1 MNFIE
6 YTITSDMLCMG
17 ERIKKGQ
24 FRPTVTTIPYSQI
37 TGALKAVF
45 GDKEIHAVGYFPFNN
60 EQEFRGKHTQILT
73 YSPRDRAINTSIIPL
88 YIEYLTDVEGKV
100 FIAETK
106 DIRDELESNE
116 SISIYMGAF
125 KSKGFGSCTL
135 KALKDRRTISEED
148 LDIHE
153 GILNTRIPIAKEAKD
168 MKGIDGNTNKR
179 LVDKGEPTEFMR
191 KTFCIEKVIKARY
204 GYLFKP
210 TSKTSG
216 CYVLSLFEGSVIQ
229 GPGFLLRDDNG
240 GDRNDTQ

>member
-6 YTITSDMLCMG
+6 YTLTSGMLCMG

-45 GDKEIHAVGYFPFNN
+45 GNKDIHAVGYFPFDN

-73 YSPRDRAINTSIIPL
+73 YSPRDRAVNTSIIPL
-88 YIEYLTDVEGKV
+88 YIEYLADVEGKV
-100 FIAETK
+100 FIAETE
-106 DIRDELESNE
+106 DITDELESNE

-125 KSKGFGSCTL
+125 KSKGFGRCTL
-135 KALKDRRTISEED
+135 SDRKKINEED

-153 GILNTRIPIAKEAKD
+153 GILNTRIPIAKFED
-168 MKGIDGNTNKR
+168 INGIDGNTNKK
-179 LVDKGEPTEFMR
+179 LIDEGEPTDFLKKR
-191 KTFCIEKVIKARY
+191 FCIEKVIKARY
-204 GYLFKP
+204 GYLFEP
-210 TSKTSG
+210 TSKTPG

>member
-6 YTITSDMLCMG
+6 YTLTSDMLCMG

-45 GDKEIHAVGYFPFNN
+45 GDKDIHAVGYFPFED
-60 EQEFRGKHTQILT
+60 EQEFRRRHVQILT

-88 YIEYLTDVEGKV
+88 YIEYLGDVKGRV
-100 FIAETK
+100 FIAVT
-106 DIRDELESNE
+106 DGIRDDFKNE

-125 KSKGFGSCTL
+125 KSKGFGGCTL
-135 KALKDRRTISEED
+135 KKCREIGEED
-148 LDIHE
+148 LEIRE
-153 GILNTRIPIAKEAKD
+153 GLLNTRIPIAKAKD
-168 MKGIDGNTNKR
+168 LNGMDGKSQKR
-179 LVDKGEPTEFMR
+179 LVDEGGTTEFL
-191 KTFCIEKVIKARY
+191 KNTFGIEKVVKARY
-204 GYLFKP
+204 GYLFEP

-216 CYVLSLFEGSVIQ
+216 WYVLSLFEGSVIK
-229 GPGFLLRDDNG
+229 GPEFLLKDYDR

>member
-60 EQEFRGKHTQILT
+60 EQEFRGTHTQILT

-88 YIEYLTDVEGKV
+88 YIEYLADVEGRV
-100 FIAETK
+100 FIAETE

-135 KALKDRRTISEED
+135 KYRRKISEED
-148 LDIHE
+148 LDIRE
-153 GILNTRIPIAKEAKD
+153 EELNTRIPIANEAKY
-168 MKGIDGNTNKR
+168 MKGIDGKTNKR
-179 LVDKGEPTEFMR
+179 LINGGEPTEFL
-191 KTFCIEKVIKARY
+191 KDKFSIEKVIKARY

-210 TSKTSG
+210 TSNTLG
-216 CYVLSLFEGSVIQ
+216 YYVLSLFEGSVIK
-229 GPGFLLRDDNG
+229 GPGFLLRDYNG
-240 GDRNDTQ
+240 GDANE

>member
-6 YTITSDMLCMG
+6 YTLTSGMLCMG

-45 GDKEIHAVGYFPFNN
+45 GNKDIHAVGYFPFDN

-73 YSPRDRAINTSIIPL
+73 YSPRDRAVNTSIIPL
-88 YIEYLTDVEGKV
+88 YIEYLADVEGKV
-100 FIAETK
+100 FIAETE
-106 DIRDELESNE
+106 DITDELESNE

-125 KSKGFGSCTL
+125 KSKGFGRCTL
-135 KALKDRRTISEED
+135 SDRKKINEED

-168 MKGIDGNTNKR
+168 MMEIDGKTNKR
-179 LVDKGEPTEFMR
+179 LIDEGEPTEFLR
-191 KTFCIEKVIKARY
+191 KTFCIEEVIKARY

-240 GDRNDTQ
+240 GDRNE

>member
-6 YTITSDMLCMG
+6 YTLTSDMLCMG

-37 TGALKAVF
+37 SGALKAVF
-45 GDKEIHAVGYFPFNN
+45 GDKEIHAVGYFSFNDK
-60 EQEFRGKHTQILT
+60 QEFRRKHTQILT

-100 FIAETK
+100 FIAETDSIK
-106 DIRDELESNE
+106 NKLESNE
-116 SISIYMGAF
+116 LISIYMGAF

-135 KALKDRRTISEED
+135 KDRRKISEKD
-148 LDIHE
+148 LDVHE
-153 GILNTRIPIAKEAKD
+153 GTLNTRIPIAKAKN
-168 MKGIDGNTNKR
+168 MNEIGGNSQKR
-179 LVDKGEPTEFMR
+179 LIDEGKTTEFLMD
-191 KTFCIEKVIKARY
+191 TFYIEKVMKARY
-204 GYLFKP
+204 GYLFEP

-216 CYVLSLFEGSVIQ
+216 CYMLSLFEGSVIK

-240 GDRNDTQ
+240 GDMNE

>member
-6 YTITSDMLCMG
+6 YTLTSDMLCMG

-45 GDKEIHAVGYFPFNN
+45 GDKDIHAAGHFQFNT

-88 YIEYLTDVEGKV
+88 YIEYLMDVEGKV
-100 FIAETK
+100 FIAETDSIK
-106 DIRDELESNE
+106 NKLESNE

-135 KALKDRRTISEED
+135 KDRRKISEED
-148 LDIHE
+148 LYIRE
-153 GILNTRIPIAKEAKD
+153 GTLNTRIPIAKTKD
-168 MKGIDGNTNKR
+168 MNGIDGNAH
-179 LVDKGEPTEFMR
+179 KGLIDEGKTTEFL
-191 KTFCIEKVIKARY
+191 KAKFYIEKVTKARY
-204 GYLFKP
+204 GYLFEP
-210 TSKTSG
+210 TSETTG
-216 CYVLSLFEGSVIQ
+216 CYILSLFEGSVIK
-229 GPGFLLRDDNG
+229 GPGFLLRNTNR
-240 GDRNDTQ
+240 GDMNE

>member
-6 YTITSDMLCMG
+6 YTLTSDMLCMG

-37 TGALKAVF
+37 TGALKAVL
-45 GDKEIHAVGYFPFNN
+45 GDKDIHAVGYFQFNT

-100 FIAETK
+100 FIAETDSIK
-106 DIRDELESNE
+106 NKLESNE

-135 KALKDRRTISEED
+135 KDRRKISKED
-148 LDIHE
+148 LDIQE
-153 GILNTRIPIAKEAKD
+153 GLLNTRIPIAKDKYMNVMGGNAHT
-168 MKGIDGNTNKR
+168 GLIDEGKT
-179 LVDKGEPTEFMR
+179 TEFL
-191 KTFCIEKVIKARY
+191 KDKFCIEKVTKARY
-204 GYLFKP
+204 GYLFEP
-210 TSKTSG
+210 TSETTG
-216 CYVLSLFEGSVIQ
+216 CYILSLFEGSMIK
-229 GPGFLLRDDNG
+229 GPGFLLRDTTY
-240 GDRNDTQ
+240 R

>member
-73 YSPRDRAINTSIIPL
+73 YSPRDRAVNTSIIPL
-88 YIEYLTDVEGKV
+88 YIEYLADVEGMV

-135 KALKDRRTISEED
+135 KDRRKISEED
-148 LDIHE
+148 LDIRE
-153 GILNTRIPIAKEAKD
+153 GVLNTRIPIAKVED

-179 LVDKGEPTEFMR
+179 LIDEGKTNEFL
-191 KTFCIEKVIKARY
+191 KANFCIEKVTKARY
-204 GYLFKP
+204 GYLFEP

-216 CYVLSLFEGSVIQ
+216 CYVLSLFEGSVVK
-229 GPGFLLRDDNG
+229 GPGFLLRGDNG
-240 GDRNDTQ
+240 GDMNE

>member
-6 YTITSDMLCMG
+6 YTLTSDMLCMG

-45 GDKEIHAVGYFPFNN
+45 GDKDIHAVGYFPFNN

-88 YIEYLTDVEGKV
+88 YIEYLADVEGKV
-100 FIAETK
+100 FIAETDSIK
-106 DIRDELESNE
+106 NKLESNE
-116 SISIYMGAF
+116 SFSIYMGAF

-135 KALKDRRTISEED
+135 KDRRKISEDD

-153 GILNTRIPIAKEAKD
+153 GTLNTRIPIAKVED
-168 MKGIDGNTNKR
+168 MNGMDGNSQKR
-179 LVDKGEPTEFMR
+179 LIDEG
-191 KTFCIEKVIKARY
+191 KTTDFLKERFCIEKIIKARY
-204 GYLFKP
+204 GYLFEP
-210 TSKTSG
+210 TNKTSG

-229 GPGFLLRDDNG
+229 GPGFLLRDYNG
-240 GDRNDTQ
+240 GDANE

>member
-45 GDKEIHAVGYFPFNN
+45 GNKDIHAVGYFPFDN
-60 EQEFRGKHTQILT
+60 EQEFIRKHTQILT

-88 YIEYLTDVEGKV
+88 YIEYLADVEGKV
-100 FIAETK
+100 FIAEIE
-106 DIRDELESNE
+106 DIKDELESSD
-116 SISIYMGAF
+116 SILIYMGAF
-125 KSKGFGSCTL
+125 KSKGFGRCTL
-135 KALKDRRTISEED
+135 KDRKKISEED

-153 GILNTRIPIAKEAKD
+153 GTLNTRIPIAKAED
-168 MKGIDGNTNKR
+168 MKETDGNSQKR
-179 LVDKGEPTEFMR
+179 LIDEG
-191 KTFCIEKVIKARY
+191 KTTKFLMDTFYIEKVMKARY
-204 GYLFKP
+204 GYLFEP
-210 TSKTSG
+210 TNKTSG
-216 CYVLSLFEGSVIQ
+216 CYILSLFEGSMIK
-229 GPGFLLRDDNG
+229 GPGFLLRVDNG